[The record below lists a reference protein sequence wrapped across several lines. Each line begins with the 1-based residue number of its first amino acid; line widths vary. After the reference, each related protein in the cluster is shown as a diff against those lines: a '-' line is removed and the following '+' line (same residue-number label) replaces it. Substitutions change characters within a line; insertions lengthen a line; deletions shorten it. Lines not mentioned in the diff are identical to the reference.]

1 MRTLRRYMRGWT
13 AKDGTSERKGDKRS
27 LKISKRG
34 KEKVAQGL
42 SI

>member
-1 MRTLRRYMRGWT
+1 MGATMGSDST
-13 AKDGTSERKGDKRS
+13 QSVTSERKGGKRS
-27 LKISKRG
+27 LKINKGG